1 MSAVNTPNCAATH
14 DVGGAPVPPLDA
26 LQRRLLNDFQ
36 RGFPLAPA
44 PFALVAARLGV
55 SEGTVLEQLRRL
67 QEWGCV
73 SRVGPVFRPHAA
85 GASTLAAMAVPPR
98 RLESVAGLVSGYEH
112 VNHNYER
119 DHRLNLWFVV
129 TAADGASLAAVVHDI
144 EARAGLTV
152 VDLPLLEDYYID
164 LGFDLDWDAQTA
176 RGTPPASRRGA
187 PPTPAP
193 APARGAVACGEE
205 RELVAAIEA
214 GFALVPRPYA
224 AVGAALGVSE
234 ATVLQRLAALIDR
247 GVIRRLGV
255 VVRHHELGYRA
266 NAMAVWDVPDAD
278 VGLLGRRLAG
288 HEAVRLC
295 YRRPR
300 RPPAWRYNL
309 FCMVHG
315 RDRAAVEQVI
325 ARLADACGLARF
337 PGEVLFSLR
346 RFKQRGARYHGI
358 AGARAAG
365 GRGEGAAVAALHP

>member
-14 DVGGAPVPPLDA
+14 DVGSAPVPPLDA

-44 PFALVAARLGV
+44 PFAIVAARLGV
-55 SEGTVLEQLRRL
+55 SEGTVLEQLHRL
-67 QEWGCV
+67 QAWGCV

-85 GASTLAAMAVPPR
+85 GASTLAAMAVPSG

-119 DHRLNLWFVV
+119 DHRLNLWFVI
-129 TAADGASLAAVVHDI
+129 TAADAASLAAVRHDI
-144 EARAGLTV
+144 EARTGLAV

-176 RGTPPASRRGA
+176 RATPPASRRRA
-187 PPTPAP
+187 PPTPTP
-193 APARGAVACGEE
+193 VCGAVACGEE

-234 ATVLQRLAALIDR
+234 ATVLQRLAALIER

-278 VGLLGRRLAG
+278 VGRLGRCLAG

-309 FCMVHG
+309 FGMVHG
-315 RDRAAVEQVI
+315 RDRAAVEQEI

-346 RFKQRGARYHGI
+346 RFKQRGARYQGI
-358 AGARAAG
+358 AGARPAG
-365 GRGEGAAVAALHP
+365 GRGEGAAVAVQHP